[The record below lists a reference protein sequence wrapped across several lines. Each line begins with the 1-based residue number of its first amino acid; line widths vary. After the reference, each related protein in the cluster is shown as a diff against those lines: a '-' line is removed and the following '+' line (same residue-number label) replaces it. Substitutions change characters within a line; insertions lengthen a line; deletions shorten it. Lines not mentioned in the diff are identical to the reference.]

1 MPSAEFH
8 KDAVRTWSAEDIAF
22 AATEIAR
29 EFPAEAPVRVAG
41 AVQAATS
48 AVAPTEGRAS
58 LVIIARR
65 QMRGPGG

>member
-1 MPSAEFH
+1 ML
-8 KDAVRTWSAEDIAF
+8 
-22 AATEIAR
+22 
-29 EFPAEAPVRVAG
+29 AG